1 MADTALQDA
10 TAFATAAQGTKAD
23 GALQAAN
30 DLSDLND
37 AATARTNL
45 GLVSLANTGL
55 YANLTIADDEIPIAK
70 LASDEITIA
79 GTSVSLGGS
88 ITADAIAS
96 QVSADGI
103 SGDQVEGGTIA
114 ATTITSLTTA
124 GITATG
130 NLDIGSYDFTAQT
143 FTSDVA
149 TGTAPFTVASTTA
162 VTNLNADL
170 LDGQQGSYYTDFGN
184 LTIADDEIPIAKLA
198 SDEITIAGTSVSL
211 GGSITADAIASQ
223 VSADGI
229 SGDQVEGGTIAAT
242 TITSLTSSNISI
254 ASKTITPTGNT
265 GDQTINA
272 TAGSVNFASSD
283 TTLTVTNNLVDAN
296 SVVIL
301 TRGTAVSRLNRN
313 ISCCTF
319 FRAIYNYLGRK
330 FWCEK
335 LRSFF

>member
-1 MADTALQDA
+1 MVHYKLRMIYRSKRCSNSKNEFRFRHCSVHSSTDYATAAQGALADTALQDA

-242 TITSLTSSNISI
+242 TITSLTSSNIS
-254 ASKTITPTGNT
+254 
-265 GDQTINA
+265 
-272 TAGSVNFASSD
+272 
-283 TTLTVTNNLVDAN
+283 
-296 SVVIL
+296 
-301 TRGTAVSRLNRN
+301 VS
-313 ISCCTF
+313 F
-319 FRAIYNYLGRK
+319 ENYYTSR
-330 FWCEK
+330 
-335 LRSFF
+335 